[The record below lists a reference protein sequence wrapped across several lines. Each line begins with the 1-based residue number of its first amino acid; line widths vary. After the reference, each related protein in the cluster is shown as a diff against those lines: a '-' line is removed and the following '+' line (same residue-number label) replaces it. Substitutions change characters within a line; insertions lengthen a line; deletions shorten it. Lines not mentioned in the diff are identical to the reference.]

1 MLYIATRDR
10 GGRDDVMRKSPIG
23 REITNCKRLNCLTD
37 ECVSDHSERIRSIQ
51 IDKNFITQTFR
62 IYNFII
68 SRTVRNLPSVPYR
81 PTDDEVVYSKRLGNK
96 VLVDLNRS
104 NPLTVI

>member
-1 MLYIATRDR
+1 MCVCVCVCVRER
-10 GGRDDVMRKSPIG
+10 EREGSDVTIVALKLAMGLHFPKFLKKDFI
-23 REITNCKRLNCLTD
+23 L
-37 ECVSDHSERIRSIQ
+37 HSQ
-51 IDKNFITQTFR
+51 
-62 IYNFII
+62 
-68 SRTVRNLPSVPYR
+68 VPYR